1 MLLLMCMFVLIWSF
15 ERLKSDPLDFPFK
28 LSYQIARVVCNTKT
42 GKQDSLCLAL
52 TAYWSFFWISLESL
66 CQCDDMMKVG
76 RDLMPGGRYDW
87 LSLFTLHNNNGLKT
101 SLYGETKFFI
111 NGCSSRTVKHAAI
124 WVNNCFS
131 TRKCLHDSDWLN
143 LGQDVT
149 WNPAGEQHKP
159 IRHRSSSH
167 QQHPLPSTQTNMS
180 LEDNVAIGKVRG
192 MVPVKFPPQV
202 FTGNS
207 CSVSMPSDW
216 VTQTSS
222 V

>member
-1 MLLLMCMFVLIWSF
+1 MLTVKQWLQGDSSITQNYNASEGGILISLEPIFCTSVVIMLLLMCMFVLIWSF
-15 ERLKSDPLDFPFK
+15 ERLKSDPFG
-28 LSYQIARVVCNTKT
+28 IWR
-42 GKQDSLCLAL
+42 GK
-52 TAYWSFFWISLESL
+52 
-66 CQCDDMMKVG
+66 G
-76 RDLMPGGRYDW
+76 RDLMPGGRYNR

-124 WVNNCFS
+124 WVNHCFS

-167 QQHPLPSTQTNMS
+167 
-180 LEDNVAIGKVRG
+180 
-192 MVPVKFPPQV
+192 
-202 FTGNS
+202 
-207 CSVSMPSDW
+207 
-216 VTQTSS
+216 
-222 V
+222 